1 MTEPMDPE
9 QTPVVDT
16 KEAHRWGM
24 FCHLLAFAGILGVPF
39 GNILGPLVLWLIKK
53 DEIPFVD
60 DQGKEVL
67 NFQISLTIY
76 AAVAAPLCL
85 IIIGFFLLGA
95 ILIGCLVL
103 TIIGAVRAND
113 GERYRYPFAIRFIK

>member
-1 MTEPMDPE
+1 MEPVNPE
-9 QTPVVDT
+9 PTPVVDPRET
-16 KEAHRWGM
+16 HRWGM
-24 FCHLLAFAGILGVPF
+24 FCHLLAFSQVVGIPF

-76 AAVAAPLCL
+76 AVVSAPLCL
-85 IIIGFFLLGA
+85 IIVGLFLLAA
-95 ILIGCLVL
+95 ILIGGLVL
-103 TIIGAVRAND
+103 TIIGAIRANE

>member
-1 MTEPMDPE
+1 MDPK
-9 QTPVVDT
+9 QTPVIDP

-24 FCHLLAFAGILGVPF
+24 FCHLLVFSQFLGIAFGH
-39 GNILGPLVLWLIKK
+39 ILGPLVLWLIKK

-85 IIIGFFLLGA
+85 IFVGFFLLGA
-95 ILIGCLVL
+95 IVIGDIVL
-103 TIIGAVRAND
+103 TIIGAIRANE

>member
-1 MTEPMDPE
+1 MEPMDPE
-9 QTPVVDT
+9 QTQVIDP

-24 FCHLLAFAGILGVPF
+24 FCHLLAFSQVVGIPF

-76 AAVAAPLCL
+76 AVVAAPLCL
-85 IIIGFFLLGA
+85 IIVGFFLLAA
-95 ILIGCLVL
+95 ILIGGLVL
-103 TIIGAVRAND
+103 TIIGAIRANE